1 MGGFGR
7 RVQRTDTCSQEGPQ
21 DDRVAQATK
30 FLDNAATQ
38 PRLQH
43 QEAPCTN
50 LVLILDVMHLADLT
64 VIGSCIWNVEWN
76 YLNPTVA

>member
-1 MGGFGR
+1 MGGYGR
-7 RVQRTDTCSQEGPQ
+7 RVQRTDTCSQEVPQ
-21 DDRVAQATK
+21 DDRVARATK

-43 QEAPCTN
+43 QDAPCTN
-50 LVLILDVMHLADLT
+50 LVLILAVMHLADLT
-64 VIGSCIWNVEWN
+64 VISSCIWNVEWS